1 MENAT
6 KALLIAGSVFL
17 ALLVIGAFMLMM
29 NNLSDYQ
36 QKSYQEKATAQTIEF
51 NNLYLSYNH
60 DKVRGSDMVSLMN
73 RVIDYNS
80 RKSQDGFTEMH
91 IKINM
96 NGKNSQL
103 SYDNVNRLVTENS
116 YTETTISNI
125 VGAPNSQNGIRTIET
140 KYGDGYANNLQA
152 EISNIESIRNNTSLT
167 TNEKI
172 EQFDQEQLLPKSVKE
187 YGGIEQVYQD
197 ALKYYEYV
205 QFKRSYFD
213 CTKTE
218 YDKNTGRIINMEFKC
233 TGVGV

>member
-17 ALLVIGAFMLMM
+17 ALLVIGALMLVL
-29 NNLSDYQ
+29 NSINDYQ
-36 QKSYQEKATAQTIEF
+36 YGKEKDTLTKQTVEF
-51 NNLYLSYNH
+51 NNLYLSYNRT
-60 DKVRGSDMVSLMN
+60 KVRGTDMVSLMN
-73 RVIDYNS
+73 RVIDYNI
-80 RKSQDGFTEMH
+80 RTSQDGFTEMH

-96 NGKNSQL
+96 NGKNTQL

-125 VGAPNSQNGIRTIET
+125 VGAPNSQNGIRIIET
-140 KYGDGYANNLQA
+140 KYGAEYANNLQA
-152 EISNIESIRNNTSLT
+152 EISNIESIRNNTKLT
-167 TNEKI
+167 SNQKI
-172 EQFDQEQLLPKSVKE
+172 EEFDKEQWLPKSVKD
-187 YGGIEQVYQD
+187 YGGVEQVYQD

>member
-17 ALLVIGAFMLMM
+17 ALLVISALMLVL
-29 NNLSDYQ
+29 NSINDYQ
-36 QKSYQEKATAQTIEF
+36 YGKEKDTLTKQTVEF
-51 NNLYLSYNH
+51 NNLYLSYNRT
-60 DKVRGSDMVSLMN
+60 KVRGTDMVSLMN
-73 RVIDYNS
+73 RVIDYNI
-80 RKSQDGFTEMH
+80 RTSQEGFTEMH
-91 IKINM
+91 ITINM